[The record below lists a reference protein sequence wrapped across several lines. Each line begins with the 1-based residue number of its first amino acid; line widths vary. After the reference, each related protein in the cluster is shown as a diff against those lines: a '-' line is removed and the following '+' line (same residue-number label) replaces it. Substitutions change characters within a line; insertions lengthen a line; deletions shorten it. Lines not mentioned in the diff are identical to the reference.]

1 MHEVQHISIFIARAP
16 SDVYTFAVDPRN
28 LPLWAEGLAR
38 SEVKMVG
45 NTWVV
50 EAPFGT
56 ARLRFAERNR
66 FGVMDHDVELDSG
79 VIVHNPMRVLP
90 NGDGS
95 EFVFSL
101 FRQPGITDE
110 QFSAD
115 RFAVEKDLQ
124 HLKELLERESE

>member
-1 MHEVQHISIFIARAP
+1 MHEVQHISIFIARSP
-16 SDVYTFAVDPRN
+16 SDVYTFASDPRN

-38 SEVKMVG
+38 SEVKMVDDA
-45 NTWVV
+45 WVV

-56 ARLRFAERNR
+56 ARLRFAQRNQ

-90 NGDGS
+90 NGEGS
-95 EFVFSL
+95 ELVFSL
-101 FRQPGITDE
+101 FRRPGMTDE

-115 RFAVEKDLQ
+115 RLAVKKDLQ
-124 HLKELLERESE
+124 HLKELLER